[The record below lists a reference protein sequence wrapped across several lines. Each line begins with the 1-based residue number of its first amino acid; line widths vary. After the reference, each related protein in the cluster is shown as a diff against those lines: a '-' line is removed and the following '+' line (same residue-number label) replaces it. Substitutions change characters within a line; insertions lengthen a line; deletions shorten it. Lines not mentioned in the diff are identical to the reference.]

1 MSNFNFDVVNQVLIL
16 FVIIFIGIIAKKKD
30 YLSKEIN
37 KGISNILVD
46 ITLPLLV
53 ISSYTAKYSKAMIN
67 DVGKVFMLSMLINI
81 VLILLSKIIFSKFP
95 KNERNILKFVTVF
108 SNCGFM
114 GFPVLESLY
123 GKTAVFYGSIFNITF
138 NLFMFTYGI
147 MLFTNKTDV
156 KHFKR
161 ILINPV
167 IICTG
172 IGLLIFR
179 FSIKLPIPID
189 RAINMVGSMTTPLS
203 MLIIGA
209 MLADINIKAAVM
221 GYKVYLV
228 SFLRLIAAP
237 LITLTLLNFI
247 GVNGLIL
254 KVLVVIQAMPAAATA
269 AVFTEKYGGN
279 ESLTSR
285 CILMTTVFSIIT
297 IPVIISMIN

>member
-1 MSNFNFDVVNQVLIL
+1 MNFDVVDQVLIL
-16 FVIIFIGIIAKKKD
+16 FIVIFIGIIAKKKN
-30 YLSKEIN
+30 YLSKQVN
-37 KGISNILVD
+37 KGLSDILVN

-53 ISSYTAKYSKAMIN
+53 VSSFTAKYSKDMLIN
-67 DVGKVFMLSMLINI
+67 VGKIFVLSMLINI
-81 VLILLSKIIFSKFP
+81 ILILFSKIIFSKFD
-95 KNERNILKFVTVF
+95 KDERNILKFVTVF

-114 GFPVLESLY
+114 GFPVIQSLY
-123 GKTAVFYGSIFNITF
+123 GKTGVFYSSIFNITF

-147 MLFTNKTDV
+147 MLFTGKKDINN
-156 KHFKR
+156 FKR

-167 IICTG
+167 IIFTG

-189 RAINMVGSMTTPLS
+189 KAVNMVGSMTTPLS

-209 MLADINIKAAVM
+209 MLADINIKEAVV

-237 LITLTLLNFI
+237 IITLFI
-247 GVNGLIL
+247 LKALGVDGLIL
-254 KVLVVIQAMPAAATA
+254 KVLVVIQSMPAAATA

-297 IPVIISMIN
+297 IPFIISLI

>member
-1 MSNFNFDVVNQVLIL
+1 MNFDVVNQVLVL
-16 FVIIFIGIIAKKKD
+16 FIIIFIGIVAKKKN
-30 YLSKEIN
+30 YLSKEVN
-37 KGISNILVD
+37 KGLSNILVN

-53 ISSYTAKYSKAMIN
+53 VSSFTEKYSKDMLI
-67 DVGKVFMLSMLINI
+67 DIGKVFIFSMLINI
-81 VLILLSKIIFSKFP
+81 VLILVSKIIFSKFP
-95 KNERNILKFVTVF
+95 KDERNILMFVTVF

-114 GFPVLESLY
+114 GFPVIQSLY
-123 GKTAVFYGSIFNITF
+123 GKTGVFYGSIFNITF

-147 MLFTNKTDV
+147 MLFTGKRDI
-156 KHFKR
+156 KDFKR

-189 RAINMVGSMTTPLS
+189 KAVNMVGSMTTPLS

-209 MLADINIKAAVM
+209 MLADINIKEAIV

-237 LITLTLLNFI
+237 IITLFI
-247 GVNGLIL
+247 LKALGVEGLIL
-254 KVLVVIQAMPAAATA
+254 KVLVVIEAMPAAATA

-297 IPVIISMIN
+297 IPLIILLLK

>member
-1 MSNFNFDVVNQVLIL
+1 MNFDVVNQVLIL
-16 FVIIFIGIIAKKKD
+16 FIVIFIGIIARKKN
-30 YLSKEIN
+30 YLSKEVN
-37 KGISNILVD
+37 KGLSEILVN

-53 ISSYTAKYSKAMIN
+53 ISSFTFKYSEDMLIN
-67 DVGKVFMLSMLINI
+67 IGKVFIFSMLIN
-81 VLILLSKIIFSKFP
+81 LILVFLSKIIFSKFP
-95 KNERNILKFVTVF
+95 QNERNILKFVTVF

-114 GFPVLESLY
+114 GFPVLQSLY

-147 MLFTNKTDV
+147 MLFTNKKDIMA
-156 KHFKR
+156 FKR

-179 FSIKLPIPID
+179 FSIILPIPID
-189 RAINMVGSMTTPLS
+189 RAINMVGSMTTPIS

-209 MLADINIKAAVM
+209 MLADINIKEAVL

-228 SFLRLIAAP
+228 SFLRLIIAP
-237 LITLTLLNFI
+237 LITLFILKLL
-247 GVNGLIL
+247 GAEGLIL

-285 CILMTTVFSIIT
+285 CILMTTAFSIIT
-297 IPVIISMIN
+297 IPLIIQLLN

>member
-1 MSNFNFDVVNQVLIL
+1 MNFDVVNQVLIL
-16 FVIIFIGIIAKKKD
+16 FIVIFIGIIAKKKN
-30 YLSKEIN
+30 YLSKEVN
-37 KGISNILVD
+37 KGLSDILVN

-53 ISSYTAKYSKAMIN
+53 VSSFTAKYTKDMLN
-67 DVGKVFMLSMLINI
+67 NVGKVFIFSMLINI
-81 VLILLSKIIFSKFP
+81 ILILFSKVIFSKFP
-95 KNERNILKFVTVF
+95 KDERNILKFVTVF

-114 GFPVLESLY
+114 GFPVIQSLY
-123 GKTAVFYGSIFNITF
+123 GKTGVFYGSIFNITF

-147 MLFTNKTDV
+147 MLFTGKRDI
-156 KHFKR
+156 KDFKR

-189 RAINMVGSMTTPLS
+189 KAVNMVGSMTTPLS

-209 MLADINIKAAVM
+209 MLADINIKEAIV

-237 LITLTLLNFI
+237 IITLFI
-247 GVNGLIL
+247 LKALGVEGLIL
-254 KVLVVIQAMPAAATA
+254 KVLVVIEAMPAAATA

-297 IPVIISMIN
+297 IPLIILLLK

>member
-1 MSNFNFDVVNQVLIL
+1 LNLDVVNQVLIL
-16 FVIIFIGIIAKKKD
+16 FIVIIIGIIAKKKN
-30 YLSKEIN
+30 YLSKEVN
-37 KGISNILVD
+37 KGLSDILLN

-53 ISSYTAKYSKAMIN
+53 VSSFTAKYSKDMFIN
-67 DVGKVFMLSMLINI
+67 IGKVFIFSMLINI
-81 VLILLSKIIFSKFP
+81 ILIVLSKIIFSKFP
-95 KNERNILKFVTVF
+95 KNERNILKFATVF

-147 MLFTNKTDV
+147 MLFTSKKDIIN
-156 KHFKR
+156 FKR

-189 RAINMVGSMTTPLS
+189 KTINMVGSMTTPLS

-209 MLADINIKAAVM
+209 MLADINIKEAVL

-228 SFLRLIAAP
+228 SLLRLIIAP
-237 LITLTLLNFI
+237 IITLLILKLLS
-247 GVNGLIL
+247 VDGLIL
-254 KVLVVIQAMPAAATA
+254 NVLVVIQSMPSAATA
-269 AVFTEKYGGN
+269 AVFTEKYGGD

-297 IPVIISMIN
+297 IPLIIQLIQ